1 MSKKAGRHS
10 QSANDFLEPMVPT
23 IDSASNVGTNRPY
36 NDGAVTVSFTLPGDS
51 PVATEYT
58 VLSSGGQT
66 ATGSSS
72 PITVTNL
79 LSDTGY
85 TFQVKATNNSGD
97 SSYSTASSSV
107 TVTTVPATPSAPSAS
122 SPNANQD
129 EVSWSAPANGGI
141 AITNYH
147 WESDDGKAGDTS
159 NTSVTVSQEAGTA
172 QTYRVY
178 ATNSNGNSGWS
189 SNSGSVTTTFSFAPF
204 GVFGFSPFGV
214 FGFSP
219 FGVFGFSPF
228 GVFGF
233 SPGGGGCIDQD
244 TLVAVVGPNDS
255 LEYKMAKA
263 INAGDEVWS
272 ATFDE
277 YIDED
282 STNPAVFESPTL
294 TNVQSEKTS
303 IMSIFPTLKQT
314 TMSINGDTGKRFSLE
329 ENIMCKRNGTYSFI
343 TSGLLEVGDILI
355 ELQPDK
361 TFIEV
366 PIVSIDL
373 IDEERTV
380 YRFNAEPIDLL
391 VAANFLVH
399 NIKDRFN
406 TRNIDVEDI

>member
-10 QSANDFLEPMVPT
+10 QSANDFLEPMAPT
-23 IDSASNVGTNRPY
+23 IDSASDVGTNRPY
-36 NDGAVTVSFTLPGDS
+36 NDGAVTVSFTLPTDS
-51 PVATEYT
+51 PAATSYT
-58 VLSSGGQT
+58 VLSSGSHT

-72 PITVTNL
+72 PITVTG
-79 LSDTGY
+79 LSSDVAY
-85 TFQVKATNNSGD
+85 TFQVKATNAVGD

-107 TVTTVPATPSAPSAS
+107 TATTVPATPSAPSAS

-129 EVSWSAPANGGI
+129 VVSWSQPANGGK

-147 WESDDGKAGDTS
+147 WESNDGKSGDTAG
-159 NTSVTVSQEAGTA
+159 TSVTVDQEAGTA

-178 ATNSNGNSGWS
+178 ATNANGNSSWS
-189 SNSGSVTTTFSFAPF
+189 SDSSSVTTTFSFAPF

-228 GVFGF
+228 SVFGF
-233 SPGGGGCIDQD
+233 SPGGGCIDQD
-244 TLVAVVGPNDS
+244 TLVAVVGPNDTI
-255 LEYKMAKA
+255 EYKMAKA
-263 INAGDEVWS
+263 INAGDEVWA

-282 STNPAVFESPTL
+282 STNPSVFESPTL
-294 TNVQSEKTS
+294 TNIQSEKTS
-303 IMSIFPTLKQT
+303 IMGIFPTLKQT
-314 TMSINGDTGKRFSLE
+314 TMYINGDTGKRFSLE

-366 PIVSIDL
+366 PIVSINL

-406 TRNIDVEDI
+406 TRNVDVEDI